1 VPGHVHQRREFPGL
15 TPADPDVGQPSGH
28 ACTRTQITRFRAA
41 ASANRLPI
49 ITAVPCALAPI
60 GANYRASPGFRLDF
74 ARIAEYAFV
83 KDPCEFVWQWRIS
96 PCYGVSF
103 SAAPRMKSSPR
114 LRDEGRSCRLN
125 AVASAGF
132 GRAWRSCP
140 GGHGLLARAQRWRCR
155 RGRGRTW
162 RAPRPGERERPGRGQ
177 REGQPGRRLEDH
189 PTRMRQQRML
199 LAAVAEAW
207 LGGGLEL
214 DASPDAGDPADQAVR
229 RVGGRAGDRHEV
241 LHLTDPAGAE
251 KPGDEDVGVGE
262 VQLLACP
269 ARSAGAIR

>member
-1 VPGHVHQRREFPGL
+1 VGEGEPGVRPGL
-15 TPADPDVGQPSGH
+15 
-28 ACTRTQITRFRAA
+28 
-41 ASANRLPI
+41 
-49 ITAVPCALAPI
+49 
-60 GANYRASPGFRLDF
+60 
-74 ARIAEYAFV
+74 
-83 KDPCEFVWQWRIS
+83 
-96 PCYGVSF
+96 
-103 SAAPRMKSSPR
+103 
-114 LRDEGRSCRLN
+114 
-125 AVASAGF
+125 
-132 GRAWRSCP
+132 
-140 GGHGLLARAQRWRCR
+140 
-155 RGRGRTW
+155 
-162 RAPRPGERERPGRGQ
+162 GERERPGRGQ
-177 REGQPGRRLEDH
+177 REGQPGRLEDH

-269 ARSAGAIR
+269 ARSAGAIRQ